1 MFEKNLKGLH
11 YGNRLILP
19 FHCIFLKVV
28 INREIITDFS
38 STSKFLNLVE
48 GTDYTDLYFR
58 KYENIKDTLSEYES
72 IKMVIVEKNKDVFDF
87 KNHIKLAVY
96 LEDKHKLRI
105 EKTDDDILFIE

>member
-1 MFEKNLKGLH
+1 MEGLH

-58 KYENIKDTLSEYES
+58 KYENIKETLSEYES